1 MHLNFLFT
9 VCAHPDLQIL
19 STIIFNISNIPN
31 TEPCTQSHEVWM
43 SHYMFFPFLVHSDLC
58 WLDASK
64 TNLFSLRLCQTTF
77 IQTTNLGGVG
87 PTYVPFRCTGHVVT
101 HPPPANIYLQGVL
114 HQQILWNNFTK
125 WLSQI
130 FEVVLG
136 FISQTQKPNILL
148 DGPVDSE

>member
-1 MHLNFLFT
+1 MHI
-9 VCAHPDLQIL
+9 QICKFFQQLYSTYQTYQTL
-19 STIIFNISNIPN
+19 SPAPSPTKSGCPTI
-31 TEPCTQSHEVWM
+31 C
-43 SHYMFFPFLVHSDLC
+43 FFPFLVHSDLC